1 MSARSTPGL
10 NSEFQPRYG
19 RMVRTILFHKQS
31 TFNRYFFRNSS
42 PSYDVHATPVDAPHS
57 GSTRFR
63 DSRERRRAGGQHGRD
78 GSLPRGLFRD
88 DGRHIKQ
95 RTLRAP
101 GGLANRAVSEIVKT
115 KTTDME
121 LYSREVGKL
130 ICKPPTQVT
139 LHGTSARVNPL
150 SGWYERAQRRPH
162 LQVRSKM
169 LGTMIGTKEWV
180 LIEMK

>member
-1 MSARSTPGL
+1 ML
-10 NSEFQPRYG
+10 Q
-19 RMVRTILFHKQS
+19 TIMLYKQS

-57 GSTRFR
+57 GSTHFR
-63 DSRERRRAGGQHGRD
+63 ESRERRRAGGQHGRD

-101 GGLANRAVSEIVKT
+101 GGLANRAVSEIVRAMTT
-115 KTTDME
+115 KKDLE

-130 ICKPPTQVT
+130 ICEPPTQAT
-139 LHGTSARVNPL
+139 LHVTMNHL
-150 SGWYERAQRRPH
+150 SKG
-162 LQVRSKM
+162 M
-169 LGTMIGTKEWV
+169 NV
-180 LIEMK
+180 LRGDLICK